1 MSKKETP
8 MVWGKDV
15 KGIVLDRVVPGF
27 GQKRFVLAE
36 MTAEEV
42 EFWESKGVCFGFYKP
57 KNTKAEAPVQ
67 SKEERFNERVGKL
80 LELGFERNE
89 NNFLR
94 GEEKVNVSTVE
105 TMGVEKFDALLASFV
120 VPTTEAGTEN

>member
-1 MSKKETP
+1 MAKEGTP
-8 MVWGKDV
+8 MVWGKEV
-15 KGIVLDRVVPGF
+15 KGVEMSRVIPGF

-42 EFWESKGVCFGFYKP
+42 KFWEEKGVDFSFYKQ
-57 KNTKAEAPVQ
+57 KKEAGNAPSQ

-89 NNFLR
+89 NKFLR
-94 GEEKVNVSTVE
+94 GEDKVNVKDVE
-105 TMGVEKFDALLASFV
+105 TMGVEKFDALLATFV
-120 VPTTEAGTEN
+120 TEAPTEE